1 MSWWLWMLGCGHGAA
16 EVHVSSDEA
25 GGPLDVTTEE
35 VRTLPFPQVV
45 ELVGTVVADRQ
56 TTLAADTN
64 GSVTQT
70 LFERGDRVTRGQI
83 LAIVDPGT
91 MGMSARA
98 GAAQVQAQQA
108 QLEAAER
115 ECARAE
121 QLLSDGVISRSQYE
135 RTVAGCEAQRRGVDA
150 ASASAA
156 AASSLVGQTRIR
168 APYDAI
174 VGDRLV
180 EVGAFVGAA
189 SPVATLYAD
198 TGLRVRV
205 AVPETDWPRIALGS
219 AVDVLPTSLPDR
231 TYHATVS
238 TMSGALREQTR
249 DVVIDAAVTDADPE
263 LRPGMFAR
271 VRVQTQPVETVVV
284 PDAAIRIDGTTRRL
298 FVVRDGRAF
307 ETLVRTGLSREGMT
321 AVLTDLA
328 AGDVIVSPVPDEL
341 RDGRQVH

>member
-1 MSWWLWMLGCGHGAA
+1 MVWWVWVLGCGHGVA

-35 VRTLPFPQVV
+35 VHTQPFPQVV
-45 ELVGTVVADRQ
+45 DLVGTVVADRQ

-70 LFERGDRVTRGQI
+70 LFERGDRVTRGQV
-83 LAIVDPGT
+83 LAVVDPGT

-115 ECARAE
+115 ECTRAE

-180 EVGAFVGAA
+180 EVGAFVGAS

-205 AVPETDWPRIALGS
+205 AVPETDWPKLGLG
-219 AVDVLPTSLPDR
+219 ADVEVLPTALPDR
-231 TYHATVS
+231 TYHASVT
-238 TMSGALREQTR
+238 TMSGALRELTR
-249 DVVIDAAVTDADPE
+249 DVVIEAALSDADAD

-284 PDAAIRIDGTTRRL
+284 PDAALRVDGTAKRL
-298 FVVRDGRAF
+298 FIVRDGRAF
-307 ETLVRTGLSREGMT
+307 ETLVRTGISRDGVT
-321 AVLTDLA
+321 AVLTDLR